1 MREKY
6 THIYD
11 LYYWFNSLQIFMQIN
26 KHLKSYD
33 VYTYEY
39 YILNFYQIPFNL
51 NTWMTFLVQMFTSN
65 EIIVWYHIQMEINT
79 LNIEN
84 DYFLPFNKF

>member
-39 YILNFYQIPFNL
+39 YILKHMNDI
-51 NTWMTFLVQMFTSN
+51 FLVQMFTSN

-79 LNIEN
+79 LNIDN
-84 DYFLPFNKF
+84 DYWKFSSI